1 MPAEQKL
8 DPRIVEIDENY
19 TAVGSGVN
27 KEALANM
34 SESVGEREDEFLDGF
49 VDWSEDV
56 NDFYTGKND
65 DGELSEEIGNTIG
78 TYIVEFDTRVSEKEF
93 AASESSVE
101 AATNNVEGLSQ
112 LLFCLYAL
120 GAVVAVIVILLAFK
134 IEVDLRAI
142 RDLGGE

>member
-1 MPAEQKL
+1 
-8 DPRIVEIDENY
+8 
-19 TAVGSGVN
+19 
-27 KEALANM
+27 M